1 MNNDENIETKHWNN
15 FYIDIDFSVERG
27 WHNSGHGSFFW
38 TLHLHRDI
46 FSALY
51 FTFPY
56 CFDIQQ

>member
-15 FYIDIDFSVERG
+15 FYIDIDFSVERW

-38 TLHLHRDI
+38 KLHLRDI